1 MSDTALVAPHIFKR
15 ALQTGA
21 VVVAGLTLTRTHEVV
36 SPLISGPI
44 AAQQL
49 TDGNSEYIATQLAST
64 WLNNSNLILYA
75 MVVTIFV
82 IWYTPAVAYFR
93 KLTSTTGTPK

>member
-49 TDGNSEYIATQLAST
+49 TDGNS
-64 WLNNSNLILYA
+64 IL
-75 MVVTIFV
+75 
-82 IWYTPAVAYFR
+82 PR
-93 KLTSTTGTPK
+93 N